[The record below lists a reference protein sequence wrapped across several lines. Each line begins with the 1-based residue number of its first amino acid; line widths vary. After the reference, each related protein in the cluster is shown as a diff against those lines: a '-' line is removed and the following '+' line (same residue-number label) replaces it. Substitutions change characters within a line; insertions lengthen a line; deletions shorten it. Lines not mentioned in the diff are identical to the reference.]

1 LLYLG
6 YLLARL
12 AARTMPL
19 QACYWIAERAAD
31 VWYVASPRTRAN
43 VAYNLSLVPGAPPGG
58 RPRARLIRRML
69 RNFARVVAEF
79 LYLPRIDTAG
89 LGSLVDLDSF
99 RGLTETL
106 AGRRAILVTS
116 HLGNWELA
124 AAVTAMLG
132 IDLHLVVYDHPDSRV
147 ARVFRE
153 RREAKGL
160 KVMSVKGAAREIIGA
175 LRKASVGIVCD
186 RDYSGGGKEARLLG
200 VSVKVPFAYAGLA
213 VSMGVPVIVGMCVR
227 QPDGRYGLV
236 FRETVYDPGSDTKTA
251 DEIVQACL
259 RIFEKGVEKYTEQW
273 YFFERVGGRWGSGRN
288 HA

>member
-175 LRKASVGIVCD
+175 LRKASVGIVGD

-200 VSVKVPFAYAGLA
+200 VS
-213 VSMGVPVIVGMCVR
+213 VGMCVR